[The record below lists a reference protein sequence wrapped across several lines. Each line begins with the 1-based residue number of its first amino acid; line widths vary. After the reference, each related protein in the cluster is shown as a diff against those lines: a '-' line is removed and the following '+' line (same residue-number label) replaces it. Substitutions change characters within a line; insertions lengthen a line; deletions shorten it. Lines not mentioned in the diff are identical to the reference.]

1 MTKICISRIAPDPNQ
16 PRKLFDATA
25 LDDLASS
32 IKANGL
38 IQPITVRPDKR
49 RGHYIIVAGER
60 RWRAHQLLHKRGLK
74 RFGSIQAIVA
84 KVRAGADV
92 LVKQIAENMARED
105 MTPLEEADAF
115 AVLRD
120 DYGLSADQIADRL
133 GLAPFRVRWRL
144 QLLNLAPE
152 IRKMVASGDLDRQQ
166 ALEVARLERHQDQAR
181 IVRLINRQ
189 DLVGWKAVRNA
200 VDAILTG
207 ATQADIFGAMAP
219 MPKGKELA
227 VLRSMEKKVD
237 GIAAV
242 VSLGWRDGECIVAS
256 RVSPDRAAAMADK
269 LAVIKTAISHMER
282 ELRNVG
288 AQTRIVMAG

>member
-1 MTKICISRIAPDPNQ
+1 MKIAIDRIRPDPTQ
-16 PRKLFDATA
+16 PRKLFDVEQ
-25 LDDLASS
+25 LEELANSISS
-32 IKANGL
+32 SGL
-38 IQPITVRPDKR
+38 LQPIVVKKS
-49 RGHYIIVAGER
+49 GHGYQIVAGER
-60 RWRAHQLLHKRGLK
+60 RWRAHTILVKRGAK
-74 RFGSIQAIVA
+74 KFASIECNLTRRRSGVDTRIAQIV
-84 KVRAGADV
+84 
-92 LVKQIAENMARED
+92 ENMLRED

-120 DYGLSADQIADRL
+120 DYGLSADQIAARL

-166 ALEVARLERHQDQAR
+166 ALEVARLERQQDQAR
-181 IVRLINRQ
+181 IVRMINRQ

-219 MPKGKELA
+219 MPKAKELA

-242 VSLGWRDGECIVAS
+242 VSLGWKDGECIVAS
-256 RVSPDRAAAMADK
+256 RVSPDRAASMADK
-269 LAVIKTAISHMER
+269 LSAIKTAISHMER